1 MLIKK
6 GFKNIGVDLNNAVEE
21 GYVTKDEFIT
31 TMVVITEYNED
42 ELEIIFD
49 SWMSEDPI
57 KKIDKLS
64 YNDKFKEW
72 FLNL

>member
-42 ELEIIFD
+42 ELEII
-49 SWMSEDPI
+49 EN
-57 KKIDKLS
+57 LS
-64 YNDKFKEW
+64 K
-72 FLNL
+72 